1 MLENFFLFINYINQN
16 LENHYLIFFLIYSF
30 SLIVFFSFS
39 LPGGPILLIT
49 TVFFQSC
56 VPARKFEEISE
67 KQEVCAVELKT
78 LKTLKTELQTENT
91 ELESQ
96 NEQLNRLTKRLIK
109 DTTMLGKSL
118 RMKEKQYDKIDLL
131 NKRIQDQL
139 ELLQKGQ
146 SVEKQRLMLDLEKR
160 KSDLLTLEDQL
171 RGFEIDLNNKK
182 VQLEDLSLELQKREK
197 RVNELEQIIANK
209 DAIVRA
215 LKEKVTKALL
225 GFRDKGLSVIEK
237 DGKVYISM
245 DAKLLFASG
254 STKVDS
260 EGIKALKELAKV
272 LEDQK
277 DLEILVEGHTDS
289 DKMKSSSHPTDNWE
303 LSVLRAT
310 SVVKIMLKNS
320 RMDPTTVSASGRSQ
334 YIPIDIKDK
343 AKNRRIEVVLIPK
356 LDELFEIINNYRK
369 SICFLNAKRKDSS
382 SSSGSRG
389 SCFRCYDD

>member
-1 MLENFFLFINYINQN
+1 MKKI
-16 LENHYLIFFLIYSF
+16 LIY
-30 SLIVFFSFS
+30 
-39 LPGGPILLIT
+39 LLISSF
-49 TVFFQSC
+49 FFQGC

-67 KQEVCAVELKT
+67 KQEVCAGELKT

-91 ELESQ
+91 ELESVNQ
-96 NEQLNRLTKRLIK
+96 QLKELTSRLIK
-109 DTTMLGKSL
+109 DTTILGKSL

-139 ELLQKGQ
+139 EMLQKGQ
-146 SVEKQRLMLDLEKR
+146 SIEKQRLMADLEKR
-160 KSDLLTLEDQL
+160 KSDLLILEDQQ
-171 RGFEIDLNNKK
+171 RAFEIELNNKK
-182 VQLEDLSLELQKREK
+182 QQLEDMSIELQKREQ
-197 RVNELEQIIANK
+197 RVNELEEIIANK
-209 DAIVRA
+209 DAMVRA
-215 LKEKVTKALL
+215 LKEKVANALL

-277 DLEILVEGHTDS
+277 DLEILVEGHTDT
-289 DKMKSSSHPTDNWE
+289 DKMRSNSHPVDNWE

-310 SVVKIMLKNS
+310 SVVKIMLENS
-320 RMDPTTVSASGRSQ
+320 KMDPTTVSASGRSQ
-334 YIPIDIKDK
+334 FIPIDIENK

-356 LDELFEIINNYRK
+356 LDELFEIINN
-369 SICFLNAKRKDSS
+369 
-382 SSSGSRG
+382 
-389 SCFRCYDD
+389 

>member
-1 MLENFFLFINYINQN
+1 MKKI
-16 LENHYLIFFLIYSF
+16 LIY
-30 SLIVFFSFS
+30 
-39 LPGGPILLIT
+39 LLISSF
-49 TVFFQSC
+49 FFQGC

-67 KQEVCAVELKT
+67 KQEVCAGELKT

-91 ELESQ
+91 ELESINQ
-96 NEQLNRLTKRLIK
+96 QLKELTSRLIK
-109 DTTMLGKSL
+109 DTTILGKSL

-139 ELLQKGQ
+139 EMLQKGQ
-146 SVEKQRLMLDLEKR
+146 SIEKQRLMADLEKR
-160 KSDLLTLEDQL
+160 KSDLLILEDQQ
-171 RGFEIDLNNKK
+171 RAFEIELNNKK
-182 VQLEDLSLELQKREK
+182 QQLEDMSIELQKREQ
-197 RVNELEQIIANK
+197 RVNELEEIIANK
-209 DAIVRA
+209 DAMVRS
-215 LKEKVTKALL
+215 LKEKVANALL

-277 DLEILVEGHTDS
+277 DLEILVEGHTDT
-289 DKMKSSSHPTDNWE
+289 DKMRSNSHPVDNWE

-310 SVVKIMLKNS
+310 SVVKIMLENS
-320 RMDPTTVSASGRSQ
+320 KMDPTTVSASGRSQ
-334 YIPIDIKDK
+334 FIPIDIENK

-356 LDELFEIINNYRK
+356 LDELFEIINN
-369 SICFLNAKRKDSS
+369 
-382 SSSGSRG
+382 
-389 SCFRCYDD
+389 

>member
-1 MLENFFLFINYINQN
+1 MKKI
-16 LENHYLIFFLIYSF
+16 LIY
-30 SLIVFFSFS
+30 
-39 LPGGPILLIT
+39 LLISSF
-49 TVFFQSC
+49 FFQGC

-67 KQEVCAVELKT
+67 KQEVCAGELKT

-91 ELESQ
+91 ELESINQ
-96 NEQLNRLTKRLIK
+96 QLKELTSRLIK
-109 DTTMLGKSL
+109 DTTILGKSL

-139 ELLQKGQ
+139 EMLQTGQ
-146 SVEKQRLMLDLEKR
+146 SIEKQRLMADLEKR
-160 KSDLLTLEDQL
+160 KSDLLILEDQQ
-171 RGFEIDLNNKK
+171 RAFEIELNNKK
-182 VQLEDLSLELQKREK
+182 QQLEDMSIELQKREQ
-197 RVNELEQIIANK
+197 RVNELEEIIANK
-209 DAIVRA
+209 DAMVRA
-215 LKEKVTKALL
+215 LKEKVANALL

-277 DLEILVEGHTDS
+277 DLEILVEGHTDT
-289 DKMKSSSHPTDNWE
+289 DKMRSNSHPVDNWE

-310 SVVKIMLKNS
+310 SVVKIMLENS
-320 RMDPTTVSASGRSQ
+320 KMDPTTVSASGRSQ
-334 YIPIDIKDK
+334 FIPIDIENK

-356 LDELFEIINNYRK
+356 LDELFEIINN
-369 SICFLNAKRKDSS
+369 
-382 SSSGSRG
+382 
-389 SCFRCYDD
+389 

>member
-1 MLENFFLFINYINQN
+1 MIKN
-16 LENHYLIFFLIYSF
+16 LLS
-30 SLIVFFSFS
+30 
-39 LPGGPILLIT
+39 ILLIT
-49 TVFFQSC
+49 IIFFQSC

-78 LKTLKTELQTENT
+78 LKTIKTELQTENT

-96 NEQLNRLTKRLIK
+96 NDQLNRLTKRLIK

-171 RGFEIDLNNKK
+171 RDFEIELNNKK

-215 LKEKVTKALL
+215 LKEKVTNALL
-225 GFRDKGLSVIEK
+225 GFRDKGLSVVEK
-237 DGKVYISM
+237 DGKVYVSM

-254 STKVDS
+254 STKVDA

-272 LEDQK
+272 LEDQQ

-289 DKMKSSSHPTDNWE
+289 DKMKSNSHPVDNWE

-310 SVVKIMLKNS
+310 SVVKIMLENS
-320 RMDPTTVSASGRSQ
+320 KMDPTTVSASGRGQ

-356 LDELFEIINNYRK
+356 LDELFEIINN
-369 SICFLNAKRKDSS
+369 
-382 SSSGSRG
+382 
-389 SCFRCYDD
+389 

>member
-1 MLENFFLFINYINQN
+1 MKKILI
-16 LENHYLIFFLIYSF
+16 YLITSSFFF
-30 SLIVFFSFS
+30 H
-39 LPGGPILLIT
+39 G
-49 TVFFQSC
+49 C

-67 KQEVCAVELKT
+67 KQEVCAGELKT

-91 ELESQ
+91 ELESE
-96 NEQLNRLTKRLIK
+96 NEHLKDLTNRLIK
-109 DTTMLGKSL
+109 DTTILGKSL

-139 ELLQKGQ
+139 EMLQKGQ
-146 SVEKQRLMLDLEKR
+146 SIEKQRLMADLEKR
-160 KSDLLTLEDQL
+160 KSDLLVLEDQQ
-171 RGFEIDLNNKK
+171 RAFEIELNNKK
-182 VQLEDLSLELQKREK
+182 QQLEDMSIELQKREQ
-197 RVNELEQIIANK
+197 RVNELEEIIANK
-209 DAIVRA
+209 DAMVRA
-215 LKEKVTKALL
+215 LKEKVANALL

-237 DGKVYISM
+237 NGKVYISM

-277 DLEILVEGHTDS
+277 DLEILVEGHTDT
-289 DKMKSSSHPTDNWE
+289 DKMRSNSHPVDNWE

-320 RMDPTTVSASGRSQ
+320 KMDPTTVSASGRSQ
-334 YIPIDIKDK
+334 YIPIDIENK

-356 LDELFEIINNYRK
+356 LDELFEIINN
-369 SICFLNAKRKDSS
+369 
-382 SSSGSRG
+382 
-389 SCFRCYDD
+389 

>member
-1 MLENFFLFINYINQN
+1 MKKI
-16 LENHYLIFFLIYSF
+16 LIYLLTSSF
-30 SLIVFFSFS
+30 FFH
-39 LPGGPILLIT
+39 G
-49 TVFFQSC
+49 C

-67 KQEVCAVELKT
+67 KQEVCAGELKT

-91 ELESQ
+91 ELESE
-96 NEQLNRLTKRLIK
+96 NEHLKDLTNRLIK
-109 DTTMLGKSL
+109 DTTILGKSL

-139 ELLQKGQ
+139 EMLQKGQ
-146 SVEKQRLMLDLEKR
+146 SIEKQRLMADLEKR
-160 KSDLLTLEDQL
+160 KSDLLILEDQQ
-171 RGFEIDLNNKK
+171 RAFEIELNNKK
-182 VQLEDLSLELQKREK
+182 QQLEDMSIELQKREQ
-197 RVNELEQIIANK
+197 RVNELEEIIANK
-209 DAIVRA
+209 DAMVRA
-215 LKEKVTKALL
+215 LKEKVANALL

-237 DGKVYISM
+237 NGKVYISM

-277 DLEILVEGHTDS
+277 DLEILVEGHTDT
-289 DKMKSSSHPTDNWE
+289 DKMRSNSHPVDNWE

-320 RMDPTTVSASGRSQ
+320 KMDPTTVSASGRSQ
-334 YIPIDIKDK
+334 YIPIDIENK

-356 LDELFEIINNYRK
+356 LDELFEIINN
-369 SICFLNAKRKDSS
+369 
-382 SSSGSRG
+382 
-389 SCFRCYDD
+389 